1 MSMYVPKRVFKIL
14 KLSAKLRKKKKRLED
29 EIIDGFER
37 NSVKFLAQFE
47 REINK
52 IKELLGKLLKTNETY
67 GNASR
72 VFYPH
77 KGKRIYP
84 NELPDKIKEIEEK
97 KIAKLKDIKKNIVQ
111 YRLSWNTKLEHIIT
125 NIEELEEA
133 IKNQFKKFYE
143 QKKALEEAIEKR
155 DSDPFNPPLPL
166 QSKVMSEKQEK
177 AYAELEA
184 AQQVFNEEQKKLFD
198 LYQEYIEL
206 YKEYEE
212 FIKKFEIFIFYK
224 DKKKLEFLVENPANY
239 LGINFQNFINELETL
254 LSEGT
259 DLETLLSKGKA
270 LNAPVPARK
279 TQSWFRTLS
288 RMAGRGRGRTIKRKG
303 NMGKPKSVKASKSK
317 KATKS
322 RTTKPKKIKRK
333 SNKLN

>member
-97 KIAKLKDIKKNIVQ
+97 KIAKLKDIVQ